1 MAFIEQVTI
10 ILITT
15 LVAGYLSNRIGIPAV
30 LGQLIAGIIVG
41 PAILKL
47 IAPTNF
53 LHDMAEIGVILLMFV
68 AGCESNLDLL
78 KKYFKPSMLAA
89 VCGIILPIIFV
100 WPLALLFGMSTMHAL
115 FLGVVFAATSVS
127 ISIVV
132 LKELGYI
139 NNREASTILG
149 AAVVDDI
156 LAVIVLSLMMAFVGQ
171 EKFDA
176 VKLLSQLALQAVF
189 FVGIFVVI
197 KWITPIIFK
206 VTQQLNVQ
214 YSTVITSLIIAFGLA
229 YLAELVGLSDVVG
242 AFFAGIAISQT
253 PYQQKVGRAVEDL
266 GQSLFMP
273 IFFVNIGLSM
283 SFNHFLSQ
291 VGFIIALVAVAF
303 ITKVIGCGGAV
314 RLLGYDFD
322 SALVVGTGMVPR
334 GEMGLIVAQIGLTN
348 HLMSPTHYSAIIM
361 TIILTTLI
369 APIFLKMAINR
380 QHQHQRNIAN

>member
-1 MAFIEQVTI
+1 MAFIGQITI

-41 PAILKL
+41 PAVFNLV
-47 IAPTNF
+47 APTNF

-68 AGCESNLDLL
+68 AGCESDLALL
-78 KKYFKPSMLAA
+78 KKYFKPSMIAA
-89 VCGIILPIIFV
+89 ICGIILPIVCI
-100 WPLALLFGMSTMHAL
+100 WPLALLFGMSSTHAL

-127 ISIVV
+127 ISVVV
-132 LKELGYI
+132 LKELGYV

-156 LAVIVLSLMMAFVGQ
+156 LAVIVLSLMMSFVGQ
-171 EKFDA
+171 ATFDPL
-176 VKLLSQLALQAVF
+176 KLAGQLALQMLF
-189 FVGIFVVI
+189 FVGIFIVI
-197 KWITPIIFK
+197 KWITPIIFS
-206 VTQQLNVQ
+206 VTRRLNVQ
-214 YSTVITSLIIAFGLA
+214 HATVITSLIIAFGLA
-229 YLAELVGLSDVVG
+229 FLAEKVGLSDVVG

-253 PYQQKVGRAVEDL
+253 RYQKQVGQAVENL

-273 IFFVNIGLSM
+273 IFFVNIGLTM
-283 SFNHFLSQ
+283 SFDHFFAQ

-314 RLLGYDFD
+314 RLLDYDFD

-348 HLMSPTHYSAIIM
+348 QLMSPTHYSAVIM
-361 TIILTTLI
+361 AIILTTLI

-380 QHQHQRNIAN
+380 QHQHQLSSK